1 MKKYIIYVII
11 SICLL
16 IPVYAHAV
24 TVSLSSVVNIT
35 NAPSGSILNVQC
47 GTSTGVYIVSRQFNM
62 GGGGVQ
68 SIVVGNVIPNAG
80 NWFCILNY
88 INIYG
93 TGPNTS
99 EFNLTVSAPSFV
111 VPTVSVVP

>member
-1 MKKYIIYVII
+1 MKKYIIGMIMIGVMW
-11 SICLL
+11 L
-16 IPVYAHAV
+16 PMYAYAV
-24 TVSLSSVVNIT
+24 SVSLSSVVNIT
-35 NAPSGSILNVQC
+35 NAPAQSTLNVQC
-47 GTSTGVYIVSRQFNM
+47 GTSTGVYTIARQFNM
-62 GGGGVQ
+62 GGGGTQ